1 MTQAKEL
8 AETRSR
14 EAARL
19 QSIDEQSRAS
29 LSSLLR
35 AVESSKSDHRDSAR
49 SAQVEARLRTDIN
62 SLRDERDKALAELH
76 DYRRKQSLLEE
87 ELRLVKSK
95 LTRVT
100 QDKNAMER
108 DSRAAISLAR
118 SLDNNNSNDMAYY
131 KRKVSEL
138 SDTISK
144 QNNTIAELRG
154 GNEKRS
160 RKSY

>member
-1 MTQAKEL
+1 M
-8 AETRSR
+8 
-14 EAARL
+14 
-19 QSIDEQSRAS
+19 
-29 LSSLLR
+29 
-35 AVESSKSDHRDSAR
+35 ESSKSDHRDSAR

-62 SLRDERDKALAELH
+62 SLRDERDQALTELH